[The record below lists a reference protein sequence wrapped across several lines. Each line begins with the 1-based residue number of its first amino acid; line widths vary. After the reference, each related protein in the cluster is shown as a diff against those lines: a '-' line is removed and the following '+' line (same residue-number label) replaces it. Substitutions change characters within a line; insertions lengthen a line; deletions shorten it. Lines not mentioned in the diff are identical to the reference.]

1 MKRESIKKVSDT
13 EKPLKRVKKTVDGSS
28 KDKKTKSTTEME
40 PNGLFAWCSVYPGSL
55 PSLASPDIKPWNVKL
70 ASWNVNGLRA
80 WIKAGGQKYVIE
92 ESPDIFAVQ
101 EIKCS
106 ALKVPAESQLSGY
119 TAYWSPADKE
129 GYAGTGLYCKKKPT
143 NLKLG
148 MEITKHDTE
157 GRIITAEYEKFYFVN
172 AYVPNSGQGLV
183 RLPYREKQWD
193 PDFVNYL
200 KRLDSHKP
208 LIVCGD
214 LNVAHEEIDLANPST
229 NHKSAGFT
237 DQERAGFGVLLNQ
250 VDLVDTYRALY
261 PDRLKAYTFWNYRQ
275 NARPKNTGWR
285 LDYFLVSKRLMPHV
299 CDHEIRCGV
308 RGSDHCPIVLYLKL

>member
-1 MKRESIKKVSDT
+1 MKRESIKKVSDP
-13 EKPLKRVKKTVDGSS
+13 EKQFKRVKKTVDESS
-28 KDKKTKSTTEME
+28 KDKKTKSTTEMG
-40 PNGLFAWCSVYPGSL
+40 PNGLFAWCSTYPGSL

-70 ASWNVNGLRA
+70 VSWNVNGLRA

-214 LNVAHEEIDLANPST
+214 LNVAHEEIDKDVAAYPST
-229 NHKSAGFT
+229 GFP
-237 DQERAGFGVLLNQ
+237 LL
-250 VDLVDTYRALY
+250 
-261 PDRLKAYTFWNYRQ
+261 
-275 NARPKNTGWR
+275 
-285 LDYFLVSKRLMPHV
+285 
-299 CDHEIRCGV
+299 
-308 RGSDHCPIVLYLKL
+308 